1 MQNNYSKNS
10 KTPAPIIIA
19 SLIIIIAGAIFAKPI
34 VIPFLMSLFLSII
47 LLSPIRW
54 LRSKKVP
61 RGLSIVIVFSLI
73 IVLFTGFG
81 ELIGNSL
88 SSFSK
93 DVPKYEQ
100 KFSNMENS
108 IVQFFDAKGINF
120 SSEKLFK
127 NVDTSRVMGLT
138 TDILGQLGGFMG
150 QTITIFMLM
159 LFLLF
164 EMDSVALKA
173 RAIAKSTNLTLSYF
187 RTIGNNIRHYLFIK
201 TLTSLLTGL
210 LIWFFLYVIGLKYA
224 ILWGLI
230 AFLLNYIPNIGSI
243 IAAIP
248 AVLFAMIEL
257 EFGGVIWTIIIFASV
272 NIIVGSL
279 IEPKVMG
286 KGLGLSTFVV
296 FAGLI
301 FWGFLFGTVGMFL
314 SVPLTITIKVILEQN
329 ERTKWIAVIL
339 GTQEDAKYIINE
351 N

>member
-1 MQNNYSKNS
+1 MQNNNSKNK
-10 KTPAPIIIA
+10 KTPITIIIA
-19 SLIIIIAGAIFAKPI
+19 SLIIIIAGVIFAKSI
-34 VIPFLMSLFLSII
+34 VIPFLMSLFLSVI
-47 LLSPIRW
+47 LLPPIRW

-61 RGLSIVIVFSLI
+61 KSLSIIIVFVLI

-81 ELIGNSL
+81 ELIGSSL

-93 DVPKYEQ
+93 DFPEYEQ
-100 KFSNMENS
+100 KFLKMEHS
-108 IVQFFDAKGINF
+108 INIFLNERGINM
-120 SSEKLFK
+120 SADKLFDIFD
-127 NVDTSRVMGLT
+127 VSRVMGLT
-138 TDILGQLGGFMG
+138 TDVLGQLGGFMG
-150 QTITIFMLM
+150 QTITILMLM

-164 EMDSVALKA
+164 EMDSIALKA
-173 RAIAKSTNLTLSYF
+173 RAITKNSNLSFSYF
-187 RTIGNNIRHYLFIK
+187 KTIGNNIRHYLSIK

-210 LIWFFLYVIGLKYA
+210 LVWGLLYTIGLKYA

-230 AFLLNYIPNIGSI
+230 AFLFNYIPTIGSI

-257 EFGGVIWTIIIFASV
+257 EFGGIIWTIIIFTSV
-272 NIIVGSL
+272 NLIIGSL

-286 KGLGLSTFVV
+286 KGLGLSTFIV

-301 FWGFLFGTVGMFL
+301 FWGFLLGTVGMFL
-314 SVPLTITIKVILEQN
+314 SVPLTMTIKIILEQN